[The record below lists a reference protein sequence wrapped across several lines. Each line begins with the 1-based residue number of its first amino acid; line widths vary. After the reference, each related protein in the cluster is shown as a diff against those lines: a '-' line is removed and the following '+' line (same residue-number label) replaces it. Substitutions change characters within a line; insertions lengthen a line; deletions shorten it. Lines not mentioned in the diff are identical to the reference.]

1 MLSNEGEIRPCG
13 SKLQP
18 TGQSSNCN
26 IIEIPGRR
34 NFLVNEWSGT
44 RIGRSPLPQRFPPRA
59 YPRMLSH
66 LQPFPRIPPLVP
78 PRRHATVKSK
88 VYVTPH
94 GAPHRTRAAS
104 EAWSLKSEYSSGAPA
119 GRNLAAWFQ
128 DFAIAMSCEDYRTNP
143 ILAVTYFTSLIE
155 SVS

>member
-66 LQPFPRIPPLVP
+66 LQPFPPISLPYAPPHNPPPRAP

-104 EAWSLKSEYSSGAPA
+104 ELG
-119 GRNLAAWFQ
+119 L
-128 DFAIAMSCEDYRTNP
+128 
-143 ILAVTYFTSLIE
+143 
-155 SVS
+155 